1 MRCIVIDDEK
11 PAVDLVASYIVKVPF
26 LELAGTFTELGE
38 AVSFIMS
45 RPVDLIFSD
54 IELNS
59 NINGI
64 QFIKSLPNP
73 PMVIFISA
81 FDRYAVDSYALDA
94 VDYLMKPVS
103 AERFF
108 SAVNKAYRQYN
119 SGRRPDPELPEAA
132 RSLPESAAVRP
143 DFIFIKTENRFVK
156 IFFADILYV
165 RGYGDYI
172 KVYLADGRIV
182 LSLFSLNK
190 LESLLPDNFVR
201 VHRSFIIALDKVS
214 EIEHRRIK
222 IENEMIPIGESYSD
236 RFFDRVLP
244 QGQH

>member
-81 FDRYAVDSYALDA
+81 FDRYAVDSSLHDT
-94 VDYLMKPVS
+94 V
-103 AERFF
+103 
-108 SAVNKAYRQYN
+108 RQIY
-119 SGRRPDPELPEAA
+119 
-132 RSLPESAAVRP
+132 ESATHKSAPAVS
-143 DFIFIKTENRFVK
+143 V
-156 IFFADILYV
+156 
-165 RGYGDYI
+165 
-172 KVYLADGRIV
+172 
-182 LSLFSLNK
+182 
-190 LESLLPDNFVR
+190 
-201 VHRSFIIALDKVS
+201 
-214 EIEHRRIK
+214 
-222 IENEMIPIGESYSD
+222 
-236 RFFDRVLP
+236 
-244 QGQH
+244 